1 MRPTSMLAPVLL
13 SVGAVLVAPA
23 IPAHAETALE
33 TIAALEAAGYTVN
46 IDRVGSAPLEECVVT
61 SVRNPQTVTELARVE
76 HRDGPFGFGGDGDD
90 HGRLVPVVVSRSIS
104 VSLNCAG

>member
-1 MRPTSMLAPVLL
+1 MRRTSILAPVLL

-23 IPAHAETALE
+23 IPAQAETALE

-46 IDRVGSAPLEECVVT
+46 IDRVGSAPLEQCVVT

-76 HRDGPFGFGGDGDD
+76 HRDGPFGFGGDDDD